1 MPIHSFTSLSEESN
15 IFLDLPEDQVYNE
28 LDYNTLEEIY
38 NRILH
43 LSSEHYDSLIVLDDM
58 TSELKNPQLLRLFN
72 TIINNRRHLRCSVFT
87 LVQVYNSIPLS
98 NRKTINYLI
107 MYKLKN
113 KKEIKSIY
121 EEMITGISYEEFLK
135 MLEYVFDKQYN
146 WLLIDRDNNTYYKK
160 FNQLIINNNDK

>member
-1 MPIHSFTSLSEESN
+1 
-15 IFLDLPEDQVYNE
+15 
-28 LDYNTLEEIY
+28 
-38 NRILH
+38 
-43 LSSEHYDSLIVLDDM
+43 
-58 TSELKNPQLLRLFN
+58 
-72 TIINNRRHLRCSVFT
+72 
-87 LVQVYNSIPLS
+87 
-98 NRKTINYLI
+98 

>member
-1 MPIHSFTSLSEESN
+1 M
-15 IFLDLPEDQVYNE
+15 YNE

-38 NRILH
+38 SRILH
-43 LSSEHYDSLIVLDDM
+43 LSSEKYDSLIVLDDM

-113 KKEIKSIY
+113 KK
-121 EEMITGISYEEFLK
+121 
-135 MLEYVFDKQYN
+135 
-146 WLLIDRDNNTYYKK
+146 
-160 FNQLIINNNDK
+160 

>member
-1 MPIHSFTSLSEESN
+1 
-15 IFLDLPEDQVYNE
+15 
-28 LDYNTLEEIY
+28 
-38 NRILH
+38 
-43 LSSEHYDSLIVLDDM
+43 
-58 TSELKNPQLLRLFN
+58 
-72 TIINNRRHLRCSVFT
+72 
-87 LVQVYNSIPLS
+87 
-98 NRKTINYLI
+98 

-160 FNQLIINNNDK
+160 FNQLIINNNNNDK